1 MRHSNIFEGMA
12 LALEL
17 ALDAYHYFRENV
29 HFGTF
34 VRHPDRAGDNPKE
47 IERGLSVIA
56 ETDPQF
62 EIMRFRHSV
71 ASMALAY
78 HQALAQGDAESVRAF
93 VSDGVYERLLFQI
106 QEREIHGRA
115 SHVPSLTIHEVRPL
129 QVVASK
135 NREHAFDTITLLVTC
150 LRGDREV
157 REVWTMLRRR
167 GAKTRADEVGLA
179 TGQCPNCGHDIR
191 KTQWDRCPA
200 CDSLLRS
207 GEHDWVLSVIT
218 QWEHYRPQNS
228 RQINS
233 AMRYWIKHDPGFSS
247 HALRDRASVIFFR
260 KAIADRTGEVTP
272 LKKVGSPDFV
282 QTYRQQLTID
292 PGGQR
297 PFHGQVEIE
306 SVEVKGVIQAEPM
319 DQALVAVRWT
329 AADGLDGPDGMKLD
343 ERKRRNFH
351 SLLILN
357 RRTGARSK
365 IERVISSS
373 HCPQCGA
380 PETSLGGH
388 TCDYCHVPLND
399 GKLDWVLAEI
409 IKYTS
414 TRSLQLRKKA
424 NEGVETT
431 AVLVNFPTEDGRS
444 ETRVI
449 THEVVPEIDSDAIDG
464 VEING
469 QAPMA
474 IVRLSD
480 RHLLHLVM
488 FCTSAKQRTAAP
500 IVNLLWRIA
509 QLCGIEQ
516 GEFQQIVANFKPDQP
531 LRLPTQTPQF
541 CRRWIALVAEAALS
555 DGKIAPWQEQLLA
568 RVGKELK
575 FSRFDIQR
583 EIRFVT
589 RTLADQRS
597 LGTEATL
604 IAWVVRTVVANGRL
618 TPEERA
624 TLQESAAAH
633 GISAGRLNQMVEQA
647 QNNELAL
654 PDPAESQTARS
665 CLRLML
671 DHAIADGE
679 ICEAEKRV
687 LQTFGKRIGMADFEI
702 DHAIKKCRSE
712 HFRAARQKQMEASQ
726 GASMD

>member
-1 MRHSNIFEGMA
+1 MIELG
-12 LALEL
+12 LEF
-17 ALDAYHYFRENV
+17 YHFFRDNV

-34 VRHPDRAGDNPKE
+34 VRHPNHGGDNPEE
-47 IERGLSVIA
+47 IQRGLTVIA

-62 EIMRFRHSV
+62 EIMRFKLSV
-71 ASMALAY
+71 GKMAQAY
-78 HQALAQGDAESVRAF
+78 HQALVQGDAESVRAF

-106 QEREIHGRA
+106 QEREILGA
-115 SHVPSLTIHEVRPL
+115 ENATEPLSVEEVKPL

-135 NREHAFDTITLLVTC
+135 NREHAFDTITLLISG
-150 LRGDREV
+150 LRGDRAV

-179 TGQCPNCGHDIR
+179 QGQCPNCGHDIR

-200 CDSLLRS
+200 CESLLRS

-218 QWEHYRPQNS
+218 QSEHYRPEKS

-233 AMRYWIKHDPGFSS
+233 AMRYWIQHDPGFSS

-260 KAIADRTGEVTP
+260 KAIADRTGDVVP

-282 QTYRQQLTID
+282 QTYRQQITAE
-292 PGGQR
+292 PGAHR

-319 DQALVAVRWT
+319 DMALVAVRWT
-329 AADGLDGPDGMKLD
+329 AADGLDGPDGHTFD
-343 ERKRRNFH
+343 PRRRRRSFH

-357 RRTGARSK
+357 RRTGTRSK

-380 PETSLGGH
+380 PETSLGSH

-399 GKLDWVLAEI
+399 GKLDWVVAEI
-409 IKYTS
+409 LKYTS
-414 TRSLQLRKKA
+414 TRSFKLRAKA
-424 NEGVETT
+424 NEGVQTT
-431 AVLVNFPTEDGRS
+431 AVLVNFPTEDGQT

-480 RHLLHLVM
+480 RHLLYLVM
-488 FCTSAKQRTAAP
+488 FCTSAEQRTATP

-516 GEFQQIVANFKPDQP
+516 GEFQRIVANFNPEKPP
-531 LRLPTQTPQF
+531 RIPTQTPQF
-541 CRRWIALVAEAALS
+541 CRRWVALVAEAALS
-555 DGKIAPWQEQLLA
+555 DGKISPWQEQLLA

-583 EIRFVT
+583 EIRSVT
-589 RTLADQRS
+589 RTLASQRS

-604 IAWVVRTVVANGRL
+604 IAWVVRTVVASGRL

-654 PDPAESQTARS
+654 PDPAESATARS

-679 ICEAEKRV
+679 ICEAEQRV
-687 LQTFGKRIGMADFEI
+687 IHTFGKRIGMADFEI
-702 DHAIKKCRSE
+702 DQEIKRSRSQY
-712 HFRAARQKQMEASQ
+712 FRAARQKQMEASQ
-726 GASMD
+726 PASMD